1 MIRPCQI
8 YLFFLLEA
16 NRSKIKRC
24 IYTHIYIYIGSLIF
38 NLTMPRYKLRSS
50 AFILVAKPYRSIY
63 ANIFLPAYSCSS
75 TLENDY
81 LFSRIRKKKK
91 KKPYRNVTRSFFKE

>member
-16 NRSKIKRC
+16 NRSKIKRY
-24 IYTHIYIYIGSLIF
+24 IYAHIYIGSLIF

-63 ANIFLPAYSCSS
+63 ANIFLPAYSYSS
-75 TLENDY
+75 TLENESSLR
-81 LFSRIRKKKK
+81 LFIFT
-91 KKPYRNVTRSFFKE
+91 NT